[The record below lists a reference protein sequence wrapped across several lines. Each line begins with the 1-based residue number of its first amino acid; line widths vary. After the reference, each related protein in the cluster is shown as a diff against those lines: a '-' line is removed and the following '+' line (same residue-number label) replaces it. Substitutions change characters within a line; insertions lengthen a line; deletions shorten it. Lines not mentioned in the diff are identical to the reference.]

1 MYKFRPSYLK
11 SIIANPANYWKLT
24 QDISNLE
31 AVKQGITREKTSYEL
46 YEKLTSNKDYKAQV
60 LEAVEHKEWTLVGT
74 ADIITNDS
82 IIDIKNSVQND
93 TQLIKEYQYQLSAYC
108 YLFNKEKAYLFVDSN
123 KGDEKDLSKV
133 RLIQVPIIPAQ
144 ELIDTLNAVAQSI
157 QELENLNFNL
167 IVINKNSEYDSMLD
181 KYFKNKAQIKQL
193 EQENKEIA
201 EKLNKP
207 YENDNYIVQ
216 YEATRHTQRIVNT
229 IPTNTY
235 DYSLK
240 IKEK

>member
-11 SIIANPANYWKLT
+11 TIIANPANYWKLT

-31 AVKQGITREKTSYEL
+31 AVKQGINREKTSYEL

-60 LEAVEHKEWTLVGT
+60 LEAVDHKQWTLVGT

-82 IIDIKNSVQND
+82 IIDIKNSIQND

-108 YLFNKEKAYLFVDSN
+108 YLFKKEKAYLFIDSN

-167 IVINKNSEYDSMLD
+167 IVINKNSEYDSMLEH
-181 KYFKNKAQIKQL
+181 YFTNKAQIKQL

-201 EKLNKP
+201 KKLNKP

>member
-11 SIIANPANYWKLT
+11 SLIANPANYWKLT

-46 YEKLTSNKDYKAQV
+46 YEKLTSNKDYQAQV
-60 LEAVEHKEWTLVGT
+60 LEVVEHKEWTLQGT
-74 ADIITNDS
+74 ADIVTKDS

-108 YLFNKEKAYLFVDSN
+108 YLFKKEKAYLFVDSN

-144 ELIDTLNAVAQSI
+144 ELVETLNAVAQSI
-157 QELENLNFNL
+157 QELEKLNFNL
-167 IVINKNSEYDSMLD
+167 IVINLVLFN
-181 KYFKNKAQIKQL
+181 I
-193 EQENKEIA
+193 
-201 EKLNKP
+201 
-207 YENDNYIVQ
+207 
-216 YEATRHTQRIVNT
+216 
-229 IPTNTY
+229 
-235 DYSLK
+235 
-240 IKEK
+240 

>member
-1 MYKFRPSYLK
+1 M
-11 SIIANPANYWKLT
+11 
-24 QDISNLE
+24 
-31 AVKQGITREKTSYEL
+31 
-46 YEKLTSNKDYKAQV
+46 
-60 LEAVEHKEWTLVGT
+60 GT

-82 IIDIKNSVQND
+82 IIDIKNSIQND

-108 YLFNKEKAYLFVDSN
+108 YLFKKEKAYLFIDSN

-167 IVINKNSEYDSMLD
+167 IVINKNSEYDSMLEH
-181 KYFKNKAQIKQL
+181 YFTNKAQIKQL

-201 EKLNKP
+201 KKLNKP

>member
-11 SIIANPANYWKLT
+11 SLIANPANYWKLT

-31 AVKQGITREKTSYEL
+31 AVKQGITREAISYEL
-46 YEKLTSNKDYKAQV
+46 YEKLTNDPTYHRQQWQSKSLND
-60 LEAVEHKEWTLVGT
+60 WTIAGT
-74 ADIITNDS
+74 ADIVTNDS
-82 IIDIKNSVQND
+82 IIDIKNSIQTD

-108 YLFNKEKAYLFVDSN
+108 YLFNKEKAFLFVDSN
-123 KGDEKDLSKV
+123 KGENKDLSKI

-144 ELIDTLNAVAQSI
+144 ELVNTLDAVAQSI
-157 QELENLNFNL
+157 KELENLNFNL
-167 IVINKNSEYDSMLD
+167 IVINKNQEYDSMLD

-207 YENDNYIVQ
+207 YENENYIVQ
-216 YEATRHTQRIVNT
+216 WEATRHIQRIVNT
-229 IPTNTY
+229 ITTNNY

>member
-11 SIIANPANYWKLT
+11 SLIANPANYWKLT

-46 YEKLTSNKDYKAQV
+46 YEKLTSNKDYQAQV
-60 LEAVEHKEWTLVGT
+60 LEVVEHKEWTLQGT
-74 ADIITNDS
+74 ADIVTKDS

-108 YLFNKEKAYLFVDSN
+108 YLFKKEKAYLFVDSN

-144 ELIDTLNAVAQSI
+144 ELVETLNAVAQSI
-157 QELENLNFNL
+157 QELEKLNFNL
-167 IVINKNSEYDSMLD
+167 IVINQNWEFDSMLD

-207 YENDNYIVQ
+207 YENENYIVQ

-229 IPTNTY
+229 IPTNNY

>member
-11 SIIANPANYWKLT
+11 SVIANPANYWKLT

-31 AVKQGITREKTSYEL
+31 AVKQGITREVISYEL
-46 YEKLTSNKDYKAQV
+46 YEKLSGNKDYQAQV
-60 LEAVEHKEWTLVGT
+60 LEAAQGKDWILQGT
-74 ADIITNDS
+74 ADIVTNDS
-82 IIDIKNSVQND
+82 IIDIKNSIQTD

-108 YLFNKEKAYLFVDSN
+108 YLFKKEKAYLFVDSN
-123 KGDEKDLSKV
+123 KADTKDLSKC

-144 ELIDTLNAVAQSI
+144 ELTATLDAVAQSI
-157 QELENLNFNL
+157 VELENLNFNL
-167 IVINKNSEYDSMLD
+167 IMINKNVEYDSMLQ
-181 KYFKNKAQIKQL
+181 KYFENKAQIKQL
-193 EQENKEIA
+193 EQENKELA

-207 YENDNYIVQ
+207 YENDKYLVQ
-216 YEATRHTQRIVNT
+216 WEATRHTQRIVNT
-229 IPTNTY
+229 IPTNNY